1 MRLGGSPLMELTISR
16 FSWMFGK
23 ALMSWR
29 VYGCVALLKMSA
41 VVPLSTTSP
50 AYMTTPL
57 SQVSAMTERS
67 WLMRMNERSSSLRRR
82 PMSSRICACT
92 MTSSA
97 VVGSSPMTSL
107 GLHASAMAIM
117 ARWRMP
123 PESWCGKSIT
133 RLGLMPT
140 RSNSS
145 RARTMACF
153 SLRPSCSWMGSAIC
167 LPVSLTGFSAFIAPW
182 KMMLISFQRIL
193 LMPNSVRL
201 ARFLP
206 SKRISPLTMR
216 PFSGRSLSRERAAV
230 VLPQPDSPARPRLS
244 PG

>member
-1 MRLGGSPLMELTISR
+1 
-16 FSWMFGK
+16 
-23 ALMSWR
+23 
-29 VYGCVALLKMSA
+29 MSA

-57 SQVSAMTERS
+57 SQVSAITERS
-67 WLMRMNERSSSLRRR
+67 WLMRMKERSSSVRSRW
-82 PMSSRICACT
+82 MSSRICACT

-107 GLHASAMAIM
+107 GLQARAMAIM

-123 PESWCGKSIT
+123 PLSWCGKSIT

-140 RSNSS
+140 RSKSS
-145 RARTMACF
+145 RTRTIALA
-153 SLRPSCSWMGSAIC
+153 SERPSCSWMGSAIC
-167 LPVSLTGFSAFIAPW
+167 LPVSRTGLSAFIAPW

-193 LMPNSVRL
+193 LMPYSVRL
-201 ARFLP
+201 ARLRP
-206 SKRISPLTMR
+206 SKRTSPETMR
-216 PFSGRSLSRERAAV
+216 PFSGSSLSRLSAAV

-244 PG
+244 PGATVKETSCTALTSPTPSLK

>member
-1 MRLGGSPLMELTISR
+1 MRLGGSPLIELTISR
-16 FSWMFGK
+16 FSWMLGN
-23 ALMSWR
+23 ALMSCR

-57 SQVSAMTERS
+57 SQVSAITERS
-67 WLMRMNERSSSLRRR
+67 WLMRMNDRSSSLRSRA
-82 PMSSRICACT
+82 MSSRICACT

-107 GLHASAMAIM
+107 GLQASDMAIM

-140 RSNSS
+140 RS
-145 RARTMACF
+145 
-153 SLRPSCSWMGSAIC
+153 
-167 LPVSLTGFSAFIAPW
+167 
-182 KMMLISFQRIL
+182 
-193 LMPNSVRL
+193 
-201 ARFLP
+201 
-206 SKRISPLTMR
+206 
-216 PFSGRSLSRERAAV
+216 
-230 VLPQPDSPARPRLS
+230 
-244 PG
+244 